1 MNIFYLV
8 ATNKNELRQELR
20 KITNEARLFSMQT
33 FQDTIIDLDPGTY
46 TVQITQSKKVPVT
59 KGYTAVIHG
68 AK

>member
-1 MNIFYLV
+1 
-8 ATNKNELRQELR
+8 
-20 KITNEARLFSMQT
+20 MQT